1 MQSAEHLRIQYD
13 SMSKTV
19 LVQKGV
25 NSLVLIERFD
35 NRGSAEQAARRFAE
49 KYWDHETKQ

>member
-25 NSLVLIERFD
+25 NSHVLIERFD